1 MNDGIIKAD
10 GTSRLMRA
18 ELPATYEEFRA
29 QAAAGTLPMDILFN
43 ADGWTQL
50 PTFLN
55 KGALLKDLTAALY
68 GLGADAVPDDVLAFL
83 GKYNQHWWRRRTP
96 SYYEAVVGEYGD
108 KPLSWSSSQSSGT
121 KVQYS
126 DSITIDAA
134 GVISLVDPVTIVV
147 SYPNYTAA
155 NVIKG
160 KYFKYKLLENEGTTS
175 PGSGSNYSGVHLA
188 ANADATRDLDT
199 TTSDN
204 VSFYIVYMS
213 AAPVN
218 SLFTDAGQWEYLQA
232 SERNAYP
239 DSGTSDGYEYEYLG
253 IPFENAVTAP
263 KIAAGSY
270 VGTGTY
276 GQSNPTT
283 LEFDA
288 PPLMVFVVGDR
299 SFFAIQGNPTA
310 DVSYASTGS
319 TLSLIWSGNSLSWYV
334 DAEPNAYAQLNIEGK
349 AYYYIALW
357 I

>member
-18 ELPATYEEFRA
+18 ELPATYEELRA
-29 QAAAGTLPMDILFN
+29 KAAAGTLPMDILFN
-43 ADGWTQL
+43 AAGWTQL

-55 KGALLKDLTAALY
+55 KGALLKDLTADLY
-68 GLGADAVPDDVLAFL
+68 GLGADAVPDDVLAWI
-83 GKYNQHWWRRRTP
+83 GQYNQHWWRRRTP

-108 KPLSWSSSQSSGT
+108 KPLSWRKTQGT
-121 KVQYS
+121 TTEIQYS

-134 GVISLVDPVTIVV
+134 GVISLVFPVTISV
-147 SYPNYTAA
+147 SYTNYTAA

-199 TTSDN
+199 TTSDDVN
-204 VSFYIVYMS
+204 FYIVYMS
-213 AAPVN
+213 AAPVT
-218 SLFTDAGQWEYLQA
+218 SLFTDAGQWEYLQ
-232 SERNAYP
+232 SSGRNAYP
-239 DSGTSDGYEYEYLG
+239 DSGTQDGYEYEYLG

-299 SFFAIQGNPTA
+299 SFFAIQGSSEA
-310 DVSYASTGS
+310 HVIYYGS
-319 TLSLIWSGNSLSWYV
+319 GGGLELTWSGNSLSWYV
-334 DAEPNAYAQLNIEGK
+334 YAEPTDYKQFNMEGK
-349 AYYYIALW
+349 TYYYIALL

>member
-18 ELPATYEEFRA
+18 ELPATYEEFRT

-68 GLGADAVPDDVLAFL
+68 GLGVDAVPDEVLQFL
-83 GKYNQHWWRRRTP
+83 GKYNLHWWRRRSTETRSEYVERKTLVTTRMTVTP
-96 SYYEAVVGEYGD
+96 GADRVI
-108 KPLSWSSSQSSGT
+108 
-121 KVQYS
+121 QYS
-126 DSITIDAA
+126 AGISIDQST
-134 GVISLVDPVTIVV
+134 GVVSLVDPQELTANHYGHQPPFYPVYFQNISDDPDSVFFAEDDGTALFIAPGDSSSMVWINANRCYEITTDVV
-147 SYPNYTAA
+147 DIPIGATDY
-155 NVIKG
+155 
-160 KYFKYKLLENEGTTS
+160 
-175 PGSGSNYSGVHLA
+175 VHS
-188 ANADATRDLDT
+188 
-199 TTSDN
+199 SDR
-204 VSFYIVYMS
+204 S
-213 AAPVN
+213 
-218 SLFTDAGQWEYLQA
+218 
-232 SERNAYP
+232 AYP
-239 DSGTSDGYEYEYLG
+239 DSGTSDGYEYAYLG
-253 IPFENAVTAP
+253 VPFENAVTAP

-288 PPLMVFVVGDR
+288 PPLIVFVVGGR

-310 DVSYASTGS
+310 NVIYGGS
-319 TLSLIWSGNSLSWYV
+319 GGTLSLIWSGNSLSWYV
-334 DAEPNAYAQLNIEGK
+334 YAEPDAYNQLNIEGK

-357 I
+357 V